1 MTTEEA
7 VSWGTEGLLFNA
19 KDGFLEG
26 IVRGCRAGL
35 LTPADYANLAQCET
49 LDDVK
54 LHLCGTDYAGVIQ
67 NEPSP
72 LHPSTIVARCTRKI
86 VDDFEMMRCQASEPL
101 ATFLDYLTYGHMID
115 NVVLMVTGALHER
128 DTQELL
134 DKCHPLG
141 MFDAI
146 ASLEVANSTRDL
158 YRLVLVDTPL
168 APYFSECISGEDL
181 DEMHVEIMRN
191 TLYKAYLAD
200 FLRYCDSLGGATA
213 VIMRRALTFEADRRA
228 VNITINSLDTELS
241 RDDRRRLFSDFGQL
255 YPSGHL
261 DLVACDDFEQ
271 VRAVMDASPA
281 FAEIRGKLG
290 GGGGQGGAGQGAGGD
305 ARGAGGDQML
315 EKHFYDREQR
325 ICASAFMEQ
334 FNYATF
340 YAILKMRE
348 QEVRN
353 VMWIA
358 ECVAQDCRNRVTD
371 GLVHVGLD

>member
-134 DKCHPLG
+134 EKCHPLG
-141 MFDAI
+141 MFDSMATLSI
-146 ASLEVANSTRDL
+146 ATSPAEL
-158 YRLVLVDTPL
+158 YRMVLVDTPL
-168 APYFSECISGEDL
+168 GPYFGDCLSLDDL
-181 DEMHVEIMRN
+181 DEMNIEIIRN
-191 TLYKAYLAD
+191 TLYKAYLED
-200 FLRYCDSLGGATA
+200 FYTFCQGIGGSTA
-213 VIMRRALTFEADRRA
+213 EVMHDILTLEADRRA
-228 VNITINSLDTELS
+228 INITVNSLDTDHDGQIDYNELEKLMRHS
-241 RDDRRRLFSDFGQL
+241 LKSFPILEPLPLAPLLLPPPLPSSPVPWLTSSPPLPCFS
-255 YPSGHL
+255 S
-261 DLVACDDFEQ
+261 ASCSSS
-271 VRAVMDASPA
+271 ASPS
-281 FAEIRGKLG
+281 LS
-290 GGGGQGGAGQGAGGD
+290 
-305 ARGAGGDQML
+305 L
-315 EKHFYDREQR
+315 T
-325 ICASAFMEQ
+325 
-334 FNYATF
+334 N
-340 YAILKMRE
+340 
-348 QEVRN
+348 
-353 VMWIA
+353 
-358 ECVAQDCRNRVTD
+358 
-371 GLVHVGLD
+371 